1 MKRILMAVCLL
12 VLLTV
17 PTFAAFTSN
26 VIVLEKAEIAK
37 LSDEKLVDTYQ
48 DVLVELE
55 ATRTF
60 HLTAGFSTKQYDE
73 YRAMLKFRLQLL
85 MEIHSRNI
93 EIPVQ
98 MER

>member
-1 MKRILMAVCLL
+1 MRKIWIALCLS
-12 VLLTV
+12 LLCVTPSV
-17 PTFAAFTSN
+17 AAFTSN
-26 VIVLEKAEIAK
+26 VIVLEKAEITK
-37 LSDEKLVDTYQ
+37 
-48 DVLVELE
+48 LVELE

-73 YRAMLKFRLQLL
+73 FRSFLKYRLQLL
-85 MEIHSRNI
+85 MEIHARNI